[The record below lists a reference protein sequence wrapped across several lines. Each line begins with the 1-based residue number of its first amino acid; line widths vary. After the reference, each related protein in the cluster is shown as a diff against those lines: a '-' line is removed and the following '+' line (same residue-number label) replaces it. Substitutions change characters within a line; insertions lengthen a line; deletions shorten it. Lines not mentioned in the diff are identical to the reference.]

1 MKNKKRQFV
10 SPLRWALI
18 PLLATQVM
26 ATQVERQHLNKSIE
40 QVFFNHTSKKVET
53 HSLLVATS
61 KNILVERYAKGFQS
75 KSIHMTWSM
84 AKSFTSMAYFL
95 AESRGLIQR
104 DEFIYNIL
112 PQKFFSGPNLK
123 WKKQI
128 RVRHLLNMSSGIHFK
143 ENYEE
148 SPLDSDVINMLY
160 LNGKK
165 NMAQFALSRP
175 QKYQPGEQ
183 FNYSSGDTNILM
195 AVLRYKLQTK
205 YNRFI
210 DDLMKK
216 QLGINHYVWE
226 KDESGTHVG
235 SSYLYLSPGSMI
247 KVGQKILQ
255 SVNGQGR
262 SFLRDWLVFASE
274 PTTGKPKQKDRVKN
288 FTYGNQVWLNLQV
301 PQLNISREIATAP
314 LNMVVLKGHE
324 GQRLFILPDHDLVI
338 SRFAYDRPGQRPDY
352 ELFFKELELNTTG
365 LPKTIGFNDNKGA
378 R

>member
-1 MKNKKRQFV
+1 
-10 SPLRWALI
+10 
-18 PLLATQVM
+18 
-26 ATQVERQHLNKSIE
+26 
-40 QVFFNHTSKKVET
+40 
-53 HSLLVATS
+53 
-61 KNILVERYAKGFQS
+61 
-75 KSIHMTWSM
+75 
-84 AKSFTSMAYFL
+84 
-95 AESRGLIQR
+95 
-104 DEFIYNIL
+104 
-112 PQKFFSGPNLK
+112 
-123 WKKQI
+123 
-128 RVRHLLNMSSGIHFK
+128 
-143 ENYEE
+143 
-148 SPLDSDVINMLY
+148 
-160 LNGKK
+160 
-165 NMAQFALSRP
+165 
-175 QKYQPGEQ
+175 
-183 FNYSSGDTNILM
+183 M

-262 SFLRDWLVFASE
+262 SFLRDWLVLASE